1 MADKFD
7 IEQVRKDFPILDQQ
21 VNGAPLVYFDN
32 AATTQKPQM
41 VIDALNH
48 YYTRDNANIHRGLHT
63 LAERATTGYELTR
76 KKLKD
81 FLNAESTDQI
91 IFTSGTTAGI
101 NLVAQTY
108 GRANFSKGDVILVSN
123 LEHHS
128 NIVPWQMIAEEKG
141 AEVRVIPVDEAG
153 VLDMKAYVE
162 LLDANRVKFVA
173 VNHVS
178 NAIGTINPIAYIIE
192 QAHRVGAK
200 VLIDGAQ
207 SVAHFEI
214 DVQALDIDFLA
225 FSAHKLF
232 GPTGVGVLYGKR
244 TLLEAMPPYQGGGEM
259 IKEVSFSGTTY
270 NELPYK
276 FEAGTPNIAD
286 VYAFGFALDYL
297 KSLPKNAVWEQEKA
311 LLDYATEQLMQIDGL
326 RIVGQAPEKI
336 AVVSFVIDGVHPQDI
351 GVLLDKFGVAI
362 RTGHHCAQP
371 LMARYE
377 LVGTCRASFAFYNT
391 KSEIDLFVKAL
402 KRTITML
409 S

>member
-141 AEVRVIPVDEAG
+141 AEVQVIPVDEVG

-162 LLDANRVKFVA
+162 LLDTNRVKFVA

-311 LLDYATEQLMQIDGL
+311 LLDYATEQLLQIDGL

>member
-1 MADKFD
+1 MVNTFD
-7 IEQVRKDFPILDQQ
+7 LASIRKDFPILDQS

-32 AATTQKPQM
+32 AATTQKPQLVM
-41 VIDALNH
+41 DALQH
-48 YYTRDNANIHRGLHT
+48 YYTKDNANIHRGLHT

-76 KKLKD
+76 KKLAE
-81 FLNAESTDQI
+81 FLHAPSSDQI

-101 NLVAQTY
+101 NLVAQTF
-108 GRANFSKGDVILVSN
+108 GKANFKTGDVILVSN

-128 NIVPWQMIAEEKG
+128 NIVPWQMIAQETG
-141 AEVRVIPVDEAG
+141 AEVQVIPVDDLG
-153 VLDMKAYVE
+153 VLDIAAYQS
-162 LLDANRVKFVA
+162 LLSPKVKLVA

-178 NAIGTINPIAYIIE
+178 NAIGTINPIKQMIE
-192 QAHRVGAK
+192 LAHQVGAK

-207 SVAHFEI
+207 SVAHFKI
-214 DVQALDIDFLA
+214 DVQEYDMDFLA

-244 TLLEAMPPYQGGGEM
+244 ELLEAMPPYQGGGEM

-297 KSLPKNAVWEQEKA
+297 KSLPKNAVWDQEKA
-311 LLDYATEQLMQIDGL
+311 LLDYATEQLSQIDGL

-391 KSEIDLFVKAL
+391 KEEIDLFVKAL
-402 KRTITML
+402 KRCIMML
-409 S
+409 A

>member
-1 MADKFD
+1 MANTFD
-7 IEQVRKDFPILDQQ
+7 LASIRKDFPILDQS

-32 AATTQKPQM
+32 AATTQKPQLVM
-41 VIDALNH
+41 DALQH
-48 YYTRDNANIHRGLHT
+48 YYTKDNANIHRGLHT

-76 KKLKD
+76 KKLAE
-81 FLNAESTDQI
+81 FLHAPSSDQI

-101 NLVAQTY
+101 NLVAQTF
-108 GRANFSKGDVILVSN
+108 GRANFKAGDVILVSN

-128 NIVPWQMIAEEKG
+128 NIVPWQMIAQETG
-141 AEVRVIPVDEAG
+141 AEVQVIPVDDLG
-153 VLDMKAYVE
+153 VLDIAAYQS
-162 LLDANRVKFVA
+162 LLSSKVKLVA

-178 NAIGTINPIAYIIE
+178 NAIGTINPIKQMIE
-192 QAHRVGAK
+192 FAHQVGAK

-214 DVQALDIDFLA
+214 DVQEYDMDFLA

-244 TLLEAMPPYQGGGEM
+244 ELLEAMPPYQGGGEM

-297 KSLPKNAVWEQEKA
+297 KSLPKNAVWNQEKA
-311 LLDYATEQLMQIDGL
+311 LLDYATEQLSQIDGL

-336 AVVSFVIDGVHPQDI
+336 AVVSFVIEGVHPQDI

-371 LMARYE
+371 LMARYD

-391 KSEIDLFVKAL
+391 KEEIDLFVKAL
-402 KRTITML
+402 KRCIMML
-409 S
+409 A

>member
-1 MADKFD
+1 MANTFD
-7 IEQVRKDFPILDQQ
+7 LASIRKDFPILDQS

-32 AATTQKPQM
+32 AATTQKPQLVM
-41 VIDALNH
+41 DALQH
-48 YYTRDNANIHRGLHT
+48 YYSKDNANIHRGLHT

-76 KKLKD
+76 KKLAE
-81 FLNAESTDQI
+81 FLHAPSSDQI

-101 NLVAQTY
+101 NLVAQTF
-108 GRANFSKGDVILVSN
+108 GRANFKSGDVILVSN

-128 NIVPWQMIAEEKG
+128 NIVPWQMIAQETG
-141 AEVRVIPVDEAG
+141 AEVQVIPVDDLG
-153 VLDMKAYVE
+153 VLDIPAYQS
-162 LLDANRVKFVA
+162 LLSSKVKLVA

-178 NAIGTINPIAYIIE
+178 NAIGTINPIKQMI
-192 QAHRVGAK
+192 QLAHQVGAK

-214 DVQALDIDFLA
+214 DVQEYDMDFLV

-244 TLLEAMPPYQGGGEM
+244 DLLEAMPPYQGGGEM
-259 IKEVSFSGTTY
+259 IKEVSFAGTTY

-297 KSLPKNAVWEQEKA
+297 KSLPKNTVWNQEKV
-311 LLDYATEQLMQIDGL
+311 LLDYATEQLSQIEGL

-371 LMARYE
+371 LMARYD

-391 KSEIDLFVKAL
+391 KEEIDLFVKAL
-402 KRTITML
+402 KRCIMML
-409 S
+409 A

>member
-1 MADKFD
+1 MVNTFD
-7 IEQVRKDFPILDQQ
+7 LASIRKDFPILDQS

-32 AATTQKPQM
+32 AATTQKPQL
-41 VIDALNH
+41 VIDALQH
-48 YYTRDNANIHRGLHT
+48 YYTKDNANIHRGLHT

-76 KKLKD
+76 KKLAE
-81 FLNAESTDQI
+81 FLHAPSSDQI

-101 NLVAQTY
+101 NLVAQTF
-108 GRANFSKGDVILVSN
+108 GRANFKTGDVILVSN

-128 NIVPWQMIAEEKG
+128 NIVPWQMIAQETG
-141 AEVRVIPVDEAG
+141 AEVQVIPVDDLG
-153 VLDMKAYVE
+153 VLDIAAYQS
-162 LLDANRVKFVA
+162 LLSPKVKLVA

-178 NAIGTINPIAYIIE
+178 NAIGTINPIKQMIE
-192 QAHRVGAK
+192 LAHQVGAK

-214 DVQALDIDFLA
+214 DVQEYDMDFLA

-244 TLLEAMPPYQGGGEM
+244 ELLEAMPPYQGGGEM

-297 KSLPKNAVWEQEKA
+297 KSLPKNAVWDQEKA
-311 LLDYATEQLMQIDGL
+311 LLDYATEQLSQIDGL

-391 KSEIDLFVKAL
+391 KEEIDLFVKAL
-402 KRTITML
+402 KRCIMML
-409 S
+409 A